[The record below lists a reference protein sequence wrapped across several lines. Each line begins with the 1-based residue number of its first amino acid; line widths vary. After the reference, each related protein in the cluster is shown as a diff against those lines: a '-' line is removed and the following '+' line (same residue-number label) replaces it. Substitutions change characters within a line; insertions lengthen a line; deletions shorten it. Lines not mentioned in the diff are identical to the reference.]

1 MSKFVSVALG
11 AAAAGLCVVPASA
24 QSSDHASTLPPVVVA
39 PGKAKTPAKKPP
51 ASVARASQPAV
62 SAEPASEPE
71 QRTLATP
78 LSGAVLSGAA
88 LTEARPA
95 ERDVATL
102 LTAAPGVAVATGGGV
117 SGLPA
122 INGLGDER
130 IRTELNGLLIT
141 SACANRM
148 NPALSYIDPTNIGKV
163 EVYTALA
170 PVSKG
175 GDSIGGTISVERAPA
190 NFATVPG
197 EVLTAATLS
206 TFYRSNG
213 DGFGGSARIEAATQ
227 NLNATYSGAWSKS
240 NNYERGGGQEVLSTE
255 YEAGNHALTLTAR
268 DGRDLYVLEG
278 TYQKIPYQ
286 GFVNQAMD
294 MLDNEGW
301 SVKAS
306 ALQHY
311 GWGTLDARAYYQH
324 TDHYMNFLADKFGGK
339 DATPT
344 TGMPMYTR
352 GEDFGYSVKAEIL
365 TSPHDKVRIGNE
377 FHGQTLDDWW
387 PPVVPSMGM
396 MESGTYHNIN
406 GGTRNRVGTFAEW
419 ERKWTP
425 AWSTLFGARNDVV
438 WMDTG
443 NVLPYYR
450 SGDPM
455 GYAMMQG
462 NDIAAASAFNA
473 RDHARTDVN
482 FDLTALARYE
492 PNTSSTY
499 EFGYSRKTRSP
510 NLYERYAWG
519 TGSMSSSMIGWFGD
533 GNGYVG
539 NLDLKPEVAHTISA
553 TAAWRAGAA
562 GEYEVKVT
570 PYYSYVED
578 YIDVSPE
585 KYNSDMGMG
594 QYTVLRFTNH
604 DAELY
609 GVNVSGNAPLW
620 ASSDYGRF
628 GVNGTI
634 GWVEGERTDGVNLY
648 RIQPLNAKAAL
659 THSLGNWS
667 NTAELQL
674 VATKDKVQSLRNE
687 FETPG
692 YALLNLRTSYLWG
705 NVRFDLAVENV
716 FDKLYYPP
724 LGGADI
730 AEYKVT
736 KDWGAVAGVGR
747 SFNAA
752 VTVKF

>member
-1 MSKFVSVALG
+1 MSKVIIAVLG
-11 AAAAGLCVVPASA
+11 TAAAGLCAEQAVA
-24 QSSDHASTLPPVVVA
+24 QSTDRPSTLPPIVVNA
-39 PGKAKTPAKKPP
+39 EKAKKPGKKKATP
-51 ASVARASQPAV
+51 STEANGAAEAV
-62 SAEPASEPE
+62 PQDLAEPEP
-71 QRTLATP
+71 QTLAKP
-78 LSGAVLSGAA
+78 LSGTVLSGAA
-88 LTEARPA
+88 LTEARPG
-95 ERDVATL
+95 ERDAAAL

-117 SGLPA
+117 SALPA

-130 IRTELNGLLIT
+130 IRTELNGMLIT

-148 NPALSYIDPTNIGKV
+148 NPALSYVDPSAIGKV
-163 EVYTALA
+163 EVNTALA

-197 EVLTAATLS
+197 EVLTAATLT

-213 DGFGGSARIEAATQ
+213 DGFGGSVHAEAATQ
-227 NLNATYSGAWSKS
+227 NLNATYNGAWSQS
-240 NNYERGGGQEVLSTE
+240 RNYERGGGEEVRSTE

-286 GFVNQAMD
+286 GFVNQRMD
-294 MLDNEGW
+294 LTDNQGW
-301 SVKAS
+301 AVNAR

-311 GWGTLDARAYYQH
+311 GWGTLDARAYYQRTLH
-324 TDHYMNFLADKFGGK
+324 EMNFLADKGGN
-339 DATPT
+339 
-344 TGMPMYTR
+344 MPMNTD
-352 GEDFGYSVKAEIL
+352 GSDFGYSVKAEIL
-365 TSPHDKVRIGNE
+365 TSPRDKVRIGNE

-387 PPVVPSMGM
+387 PPVAGMAMMGPD
-396 MESGTYHNIN
+396 TYENIN
-406 GGTRNRVGTFAEW
+406 GGTRARVGTFAEW

-425 AWSTLFGARNDVV
+425 EWSTLLGARNDIV

-443 NVLPYYR
+443 DVRPY
-450 SGDPM
+450 SWTS
-455 GYAMMQG
+455 MMQAD
-462 NDIAAASAFNA
+462 DIAAATAFNA

-492 PNTSSTY
+492 PNAASAY
-499 EFGYSRKTRSP
+499 EFGYARKTRSP
-510 NLYERYAWG
+510 NLYERYSWG
-519 TGSMSSSMIGWFGD
+519 KGMMASTMIGWFGD

-539 NLDLKPEVAHTISA
+539 NLDLDPEVAHTVSA
-553 TAAWRAGAA
+553 TAAWRTGPA

-570 PYYSYVED
+570 PFYSYVED
-578 YIDVSPE
+578 FIDVNYL
-585 KYNSDMGMG
+585 K
-594 QYTVLRFTNH
+594 TFTTSNFQNGKFRQFQFANH

-609 GVNVSGNAPLW
+609 GVNVSGKAPLW
-620 ASSDYGRF
+620 ASADYGRF
-628 GVNGTI
+628 GVNSTI

-648 RIQPLNAKAAL
+648 RIMPLNARAAL

-667 NTAELQL
+667 STAEVQL
-674 VATKDKVQSLRNE
+674 VASKDQVQSLRNE

-692 YALLNLRTSYLWG
+692 YALLNLRTSYLWS

-716 FDKLYYPP
+716 FDKLYYQP
-724 LGGADI
+724 LGGFDYADFKATSG
-730 AEYKVT
+730 AEY
-736 KDWGAVAGVGR
+736 GAVAGVGR

>member
-1 MSKFVSVALG
+1 MSKVIIAVLG
-11 AAAAGLCVVPASA
+11 TAAAGLCAEQALA
-24 QSSDHASTLPPVVVA
+24 QSSDRPSTLPPVTVSA
-39 PGKAKTPAKKPP
+39 EKAKKPVKKK
-51 ASVARASQPAV
+51 ATSSTEANRA
-62 SAEPASEPE
+62 AEPAPQDFAEPE
-71 QRTLATP
+71 PQTLAKP
-78 LSGAVLSGAA
+78 LSAAVISGAA
-88 LTEARPA
+88 LTEARPG
-95 ERDVATL
+95 ERDAAAL
-102 LTAAPGVAVATGGGV
+102 LTAAPGVAVATGGSV
-117 SGLPA
+117 SSLPA

-130 IRTELNGLLIT
+130 IRTELNGMLIT

-148 NPALSYIDPTNIGKV
+148 NPTLSYVDPSSIGKV

-227 NLNATYSGAWSKS
+227 TLNATYNGAWSKS
-240 NNYERGGGQEVLSTE
+240 NNYERGGGEEVRSTE

-278 TYQKIPYQ
+278 TYQKIPEQ
-286 GFVNQAMD
+286 GFVNQWMD

-306 ALQHY
+306 VLQHY

-324 TDHYMNFLADKFGGK
+324 TDHYMNFLADKNGGK
-339 DATPT
+339 DAGPNE
-344 TGMPMYTR
+344 GMPMYTR

-365 TSPHDKVRIGNE
+365 TSPRDKVRIGNE

-387 PPVVPSMGM
+387 PPVAGSMM
-396 MESGTYHNIN
+396 MGPDTYWNIN
-406 GGTRNRVGTFAEW
+406 GGERNRVGTFAEW

-425 AWSTLFGARNDVV
+425 SWSTLLGARNDIV

-443 NVLPYYR
+443 NVQPY
-450 SGDPM
+450 SWTS
-455 GYAMMQG
+455 MMQSS
-462 NDIAAASAFNA
+462 DIAAATAFNA

-499 EFGYSRKTRSP
+499 EFGYARKTRSP

-519 TGSMSSSMIGWFGD
+519 TGMMSSMMVNWFGD

-553 TAAWRAGAA
+553 TAAWRAGSA

-570 PYYSYVED
+570 PYYSYVENF
-578 YIDVSPE
+578 IDVDDTG
-585 KYNSDMGMG
+585 NMM
-594 QYTVLRFTNH
+594 FTQLKFANH

-609 GVNVSGNAPLW
+609 GVNVSGKAPLW
-620 ASSDYGRF
+620 SSESYGRF
-628 GVNGTI
+628 GVNGII

-674 VATKDKVQSLRNE
+674 VAAKDKVQSLRNE
-687 FETPG
+687 LETPG

-705 NVRFDLAVENV
+705 NVRFDLAAENV
-716 FDKLYYPP
+716 FDKLYYQP
-724 LGGADI
+724 LGGVDL
-730 AEYKVT
+730 V
-736 KDWGAVAGVGR
+736 DGGAVAGVGR
-747 SFNAA
+747 SFNAS

>member
-1 MSKFVSVALG
+1 MSKVIIVVLG
-11 AAAAGLCVVPASA
+11 TAAAGLCAEQAVA
-24 QSSDHASTLPPVVVA
+24 QSTDYTSTLPPVVVNA
-39 PGKAKTPAKKPP
+39 EKAKKPGKKKATP
-51 ASVARASQPAV
+51 STEANRA
-62 SAEPASEPE
+62 AEPVPQDIAEPE
-71 QRTLATP
+71 PQTLAKP
-78 LSGAVLSGAA
+78 LSGTVLSGTA
-88 LTEARPA
+88 LTEARPG
-95 ERDVATL
+95 ERDAAAL

-117 SGLPA
+117 SALPA

-130 IRTELNGLLIT
+130 IRTELNGMLIT

-148 NPALSYIDPTNIGKV
+148 NPALSYVDPSAIGKV
-163 EVYTALA
+163 EVNTALA

-190 NFATVPG
+190 VFATVPG

-213 DGFGGSARIEAATQ
+213 DGFGGAVHAEAATQ
-227 NLNATYSGAWSKS
+227 NLNIAYNGAWSQS
-240 NNYERGGGQEVLSTE
+240 RNYERGGGEEVRSTE

-286 GFVNQAMD
+286 GFVNQRMD
-294 MLDNEGW
+294 LTDNQGW
-301 SVKAS
+301 SVNAR

-311 GWGTLDARAYYQH
+311 GWGSLDARAYYQRTLH
-324 TDHYMNFLADKFGGK
+324 EMNFLEDKAS
-339 DATPT
+339 ATNPA
-344 TGMPMYTR
+344 GMPMNTD
-352 GEDFGYSVKAEIL
+352 GSDFGYSVKAEIL
-365 TSPHDKVRIGNE
+365 TSPRDKVRIGNE

-387 PPVVPSMGM
+387 PPVAGM
-396 MESGTYHNIN
+396 TMMCCDTYENIN
-406 GGTRNRVGTFAEW
+406 GGKRNRVGTFAEW

-425 AWSTLFGARNDVV
+425 EWSTLIGARNDIV

-443 NVLPYYR
+443 DVRPY
-450 SGDPM
+450 SWTS
-455 GYAMMQG
+455 MMQAD
-462 NDIAAASAFNA
+462 DIAAATAFNA

-492 PNTSSTY
+492 PNASSTY
-499 EFGYSRKTRSP
+499 EFGYARKTRSP
-510 NLYERYAWG
+510 NLYERYSWG
-519 TGSMSSSMIGWFGD
+519 KGMMASTMIGWFGD

-539 NLDLKPEVAHTISA
+539 NLDLDPEVAHTISA

-570 PYYSYVED
+570 PFYSYVED
-578 YIDVSPE
+578 FIDVNYL
-585 KYNSDMGMG
+585 K
-594 QYTVLRFTNH
+594 TFTTSNFQNGKFRQFQFANH

-609 GVNVSGNAPLW
+609 GVNVSGKAPLW
-620 ASSDYGRF
+620 ASADYGRF

-634 GWVEGERTDGVNLY
+634 GWVEGERTDGENLY
-648 RIQPLNAKAAL
+648 RIMPLNARAAL

-667 NTAELQL
+667 STAELQL
-674 VATKDKVQSLRNE
+674 VASMDQVQSLRNE

-716 FDKLYYPP
+716 FDKLYYQP
-724 LGGADI
+724 LGGFDYADFKATSG
-730 AEYKVT
+730 AEY
-736 KDWGAVAGVGR
+736 GAVAGVGR